1 MLRYSTPT
9 IEIEADI
16 NLEDFAGL
24 WVSLKQGTI
33 VLRKT
38 KKDLT
43 ISGNTLSFELTQ
55 EETARFIFT
64 APVEVQVRWIS
75 MDSKTSGSN
84 IVSVH
89 FERVLENEVITIE
102 NSN

>member
-1 MLRYSTPT
+1 MLRYSTPM
-9 IEIEADI
+9 IEIESDL

-24 WVSLKQGTI
+24 WVSLKQGKT

-38 KKDLT
+38 KNDLT
-43 ISGNTLSFELTQ
+43 INGNTLSFALTQ
-55 EETARFIFT
+55 EETAGFIST
-64 APVEVQVRWIS
+64 VPVEVQVRWIS

-84 IVSVH
+84 IVSVY